1 MTEKTIWGISG
12 LFSRRA
18 EELRVPDGKR
28 VYAVGDIHGRLDL
41 LDRMLAAIKLDAS
54 RVVMRNVLIFLGDYV
69 DRGPDSK
76 GVIER
81 LCSLNVPDWEIIFLL
96 GNHDQAV
103 LDFLSDAMLYR
114 SWRNFGAAETL
125 LSYGIYPPRFDN
137 DDAYE
142 GVRHRFSEVL
152 PSAHRQFFENLKDH
166 YAVGG
171 YYFAHAG
178 VRPGVPLDRQVPEDL
193 LWIRDVFLQS
203 DIPLKKVVVHGHTPQ
218 DAPSRDAFR
227 IGVDTGAYSTGCL
240 SAAVLEAADCKF
252 LSVRDTDPLIG
263 NM

>member
-1 MTEKTIWGISG
+1 MTIGGLSW
-12 LFSRRA
+12 LFSRRT
-18 EELRVPDGKR
+18 EEFRVPDGKR

-41 LDRMLAAIKLDAS
+41 LDRMLAAITSDAS
-54 RVVMRNVLIFLGDYV
+54 RIAMRNVLIFLGDYV

-81 LCSLNVPDWEIIFLL
+81 LCSLNVPDWEIIFLR
-96 GNHDQAV
+96 GNHDQTV

-114 SWRNFGAAETL
+114 SWRVFGAAETL
-125 LSYGIYPPRFDN
+125 LSYGIYPPRFDD

-142 GVRHRFSEVL
+142 DVRQRFSAVL
-152 PSAHRQFFENLKDH
+152 PSAHRQFFESLKDH

-178 VRPGVPLDRQVPEDL
+178 VRPGVSLDRQVPEDL
-193 LWIRDVFLQS
+193 LWIRDVFLGS

-218 DAPSRDAFR
+218 QAPTRNTYR
-227 IGVDTGAYSTGCL
+227 IGVDTGAYATGCL
-240 SAAVLEAADCKF
+240 SAAVLEAAECRF
-252 LSVRDTDPLIG
+252 LSVRDTDALIG
-263 NM
+263 NV

>member
-1 MTEKTIWGISG
+1 
-12 LFSRRA
+12 
-18 EELRVPDGKR
+18 
-28 VYAVGDIHGRLDL
+28 
-41 LDRMLAAIKLDAS
+41 
-54 RVVMRNVLIFLGDYV
+54 MRNVLIFLGDYV

-81 LCSLNVPDWEIIFLL
+81 LSSLNVPDWEIFFLR

-125 LSYGIYPPRFDN
+125 LSYGVYPPRFDN

-142 GVRHRFSEVL
+142 AVRQIFAEKL
-152 PSAHRQFFENLKDH
+152 PPTHHQFFVSLKDH
-166 YAVGG
+166 YDVGG

-178 VRPGVPLDRQVPEDL
+178 VRPGVPLDQQVPDDL

-218 DAPSRDAFR
+218 DVPARGAFR

-240 SAAVLEAADCKF
+240 SAAVLEGAACRF
-252 LSVRDTDPLIG
+252 LSVRDTDPPIR